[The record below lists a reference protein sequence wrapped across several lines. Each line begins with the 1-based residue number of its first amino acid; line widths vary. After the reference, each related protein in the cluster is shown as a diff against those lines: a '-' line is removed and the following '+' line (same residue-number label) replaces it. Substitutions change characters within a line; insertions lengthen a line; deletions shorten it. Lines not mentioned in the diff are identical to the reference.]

1 MSRNATEELPGASAP
16 VLSAAVL
23 ARVHELNLDYVE
35 LLAAEHNAAATGG
48 GQLQHLPCKLHA
60 AIAEMSPTARASLAV
75 LPYTLYS
82 LGFEDEKLWRS
93 LPEPAALAASL
104 SMSERYAQP
113 HRASLQASLCEVAL
127 LYAWH
132 VASSSPLAARL
143 VYAMPETVAQRL
155 TAAPPWYVRRLA
167 VHHSSLLLPRWPTN
181 PGFWPDL
188 VRFASEGDQQPCMIG
203 TTHRRRI
210 VIAAGAR
217 DLDARPLA
225 PEVEARGRLHER
237 DDVRAADA
245 GRRLEEII
253 AAIVRATNE
262 LGVQRPARHA

>member
-1 MSRNATEELPGASAP
+1 MSRTHTEDLPGASAP

-23 ARVHELNLDYVE
+23 ARIHELNVDYVE
-35 LLAAEHNAAATGG
+35 LLAAEHNTAIAD

-60 AIAEMSPTARASLAV
+60 ALAELSSAARATLAA

-93 LPEPAALAASL
+93 LAEPAALATSL

-113 HRASLQASLCEVAL
+113 YSTSLQASLCEVAL

-132 VASSSPLAARL
+132 VATSSPLAARL
-143 VYAMPETVAQRL
+143 IYAMPESVAQQL

-167 VHHSSLLLPRWPTN
+167 VHHASLLMPRWPTN

-188 VRFASEGDQQPCMIG
+188 VRFAAAGDHLRLATAKILGSQL
-203 TTHRRRI
+203 
-210 VIAAGAR
+210 IAAELQGSMLQSPRLRAR
-217 DLDARPLA
+217 Y
-225 PEVEARGRLHER
+225 RG
-237 DDVRAADA
+237 
-245 GRRLEEII
+245 
-253 AAIVRATNE
+253 
-262 LGVQRPARHA
+262 

>member
-1 MSRNATEELPGASAP
+1 MRAPSCKDASMTRNDTEELPGASAP

-23 ARVHELNLDYVE
+23 AQIHALNLDYIE
-35 LLAAEHNAAATGG
+35 LLAAEHNVPEPQ

-60 AIAEMSPTARASLAV
+60 TIASLAPPARTSLAA

-93 LPEPAALAASL
+93 LAEPAALASSL

-113 HRASLQASLCEVAL
+113 HSPSLQASLCEVAL

-132 VASSSPLAARL
+132 VATSSPLAARL
-143 VYAMPETVAQRL
+143 IYAMPEAVTQRL

-167 VHHSSLLLPRWPTN
+167 VHHASLLMPRWPTN

-188 VRFASEGDQQPCMIG
+188 VRFAAAGDQPRLATAKVLGSQL
-203 TTHRRRI
+203 
-210 VIAAGAR
+210 IAAELQGSALQSPRLRAR
-217 DLDARPLA
+217 Q
-225 PEVEARGRLHER
+225 RG
-237 DDVRAADA
+237 
-245 GRRLEEII
+245 
-253 AAIVRATNE
+253 
-262 LGVQRPARHA
+262 

>member
-1 MSRNATEELPGASAP
+1 MSRTHTEDLPGASAP

-23 ARVHELNLDYVE
+23 ARIHELNVDYVE
-35 LLAAEHNAAATGG
+35 LLAAEHNTAIAD

-60 AIAEMSPTARASLAV
+60 ALAELSSAARATLAA

-93 LPEPAALAASL
+93 LAEPAALATSL

-113 HRASLQASLCEVAL
+113 YSTSLQASLCEVAL

-132 VASSSPLAARL
+132 VATSSPLAARL
-143 VYAMPETVAQRL
+143 IYAMPERVAQQL

-167 VHHSSLLLPRWPTN
+167 VHHASLLMPRWPTN

-188 VRFASEGDQQPCMIG
+188 VRFAAAGDHLRLATAKILGSQL
-203 TTHRRRI
+203 
-210 VIAAGAR
+210 IAAELQGSMLQSPRLRAR
-217 DLDARPLA
+217 Y
-225 PEVEARGRLHER
+225 RG
-237 DDVRAADA
+237 
-245 GRRLEEII
+245 
-253 AAIVRATNE
+253 
-262 LGVQRPARHA
+262 